1 MRNCLLGG
9 PFFCIIEMEVAMDTI
24 DKEKA
29 QTNPSSVFDKPADVV
44 ATKELS
50 PKEKTKVL
58 QEWELDARLSDV
70 ATEEGMSK
78 KKPAQPDGSVLRDVK
93 KAQRKLGVEPIE
105 DGGAP
110 TKFTP

>member
-1 MRNCLLGG
+1 MN
-9 PFFCIIEMEVAMDTI
+9 TI

-44 ATKELS
+44 TTKQLS
-50 PKEKTKVL
+50 SKEKAKVL
-58 QEWELDARLSDV
+58 QEWELDARLSEV

-78 KKPAQPDGSVLRDVK
+78 KKPSQSESVLRDVK
-93 KAQRKLGVEPIE
+93 KAQRKLGVKPIE

>member
-1 MRNCLLGG
+1 
-9 PFFCIIEMEVAMDTI
+9 MDAI

-44 ATKELS
+44 TTKALNS
-50 PKEKTKVL
+50 KEKAKVL
-58 QEWELDARLSDV
+58 QEWELDARLKDV

-78 KKPAQPDGSVLRDVK
+78 KKSEQSVLQDVK
-93 KAQRKLGVEPIE
+93 KAQQDLGVKPLEE
-105 DGGAP
+105 GGAP

>member
-1 MRNCLLGG
+1 
-9 PFFCIIEMEVAMDTI
+9 MDVI

-44 ATKELS
+44 ATKELNS
-50 PKEKTKVL
+50 KEKAKVL

-78 KKPAQPDGSVLRDVK
+78 KKSEQSVLRDVK
-93 KAQRKLGVEPIE
+93 KAQQELGVEPIK